1 MKIVIPTNDRKTVAP
16 HTGKCK
22 EFAFFEIENGKVIST
37 NYEVNSHSHH
47 HGESCCGRHSEE
59 KQQHNH
65 KDLIEIISKA
75 DLLLYFGMGKG
86 LREDLDKEN
95 IKTENTNYP
104 LIDYKL
110 ETRLFDTNFSE
121 DIKDELLDNK
131 VAKTMEFLF
140 PD

>member
-1 MKIVIPTNDRKTVAP
+1 MKIVIPTNDRKTVAA

-95 IKTENTNYP
+95 IEEILSEK
-104 LIDYKL
+104 KS
-110 ETRLFDTNFSE
+110 NF
-121 DIKDELLDNK
+121 
-131 VAKTMEFLF
+131 FH
-140 PD
+140 

>member
-22 EFAFFEIENGKVIST
+22 EFAFFETENGNVVST
-37 NYEVNSHSHH
+37 KYEVNSHSHH
-47 HGESCCGRHSEE
+47 YGESCCGRHSVE

-86 LREDLDKEN
+86 LKADLDKEN
-95 IKTENTNYP
+95 IKVEKAKFIYIEEI
-104 LIDYKL
+104 L
-110 ETRLFDTNFSE
+110 SE
-121 DIKDELLDNK
+121 K
-131 VAKTMEFLF
+131 V
-140 PD
+140 

>member
-65 KDLIEIISKA
+65 KDLIEIFSKA

-95 IKTENTNYP
+95 IKTEKAKFIYIEEI
-104 LIDYKL
+104 LSEKKS
-110 ETRLFDTNFSE
+110 NF
-121 DIKDELLDNK
+121 
-131 VAKTMEFLF
+131 FH
-140 PD
+140 